1 MKPVFTFDKPWRA
14 VCVDNTDYTADLTE
28 GKTYTITQ
36 GFVGYTGVFVYYI
49 TDEGEE
55 DWTSV
60 LRFAIPLVEDSTET
74 ARSAGEMVAKAPK
87 VA

>member
-14 VCVDNTDYTADLTE
+14 VCVDNTDYTTDLTV
-28 GKTYTITQ
+28 GKIYTITQ

-49 TDEGEE
+49 TDEGDE
-55 DWTSV
+55 DWVSI
-60 LRFAIPLVEDSTET
+60 LRFAIPLVEDSTE
-74 ARSAGEMVAKAPK
+74 MVAKAPK